1 MHKEADEDRQAAKEE
16 RRGGRKR
23 DREHGPSGGEGG
35 GGDGERVEG
44 VRDNDGGDAAAAAA
58 AAAAVVGP
66 VSGVGA
72 ELAEAGGNNAQG
84 GGVEVGDMKDEEGT
98 RAGGCQ
104 SLGRCVGNE
113 PEVEV
118 TVTVEGSEQKERG
131 RDDAY
136 NCEVGPGF

>member
-1 MHKEADEDRQAAKEE
+1 
-16 RRGGRKR
+16 
-23 DREHGPSGGEGG
+23 
-35 GGDGERVEG
+35 

-104 SLGRCVGNE
+104 SLGRCVGVWVRGCGCGCGCGFV
-113 PEVEV
+113 VECA
-118 TVTVEGSEQKERG
+118 SERG
-131 RDDAY
+131 CICGCKCGCGSGCGY
-136 NCEVGPGF
+136 LSVCVYE